1 VSDVKKSLFALP
13 VMLILFFCCAC
24 SFLDAVTATTTAATG
39 TGTSAASTVPA
50 TTAPAQTETSA
61 AESTVP
67 PSTTTKP
74 ATTQPVTQPTAAT
87 AAGTTKPATTR
98 TDFPTFTGYQ
108 PLPERTLK
116 VTDPDNARGLSEK
129 KNGYDFGIAATP
141 GQRPSVS
148 VNHQEYFDAK
158 GFNALSIDLKRDSKI
173 LYLTFDC
180 GYENGYTEKILDT
193 LKSKKVPAAFFCTL
207 SFIKDQ
213 PAIAARMIKEGHILG
228 NHSATHGSFP
238 DMSRKE
244 MALELQQCDNYLRK
258 NFGYSEPY
266 FRFPAGEYSDCALD
280 LVGSVGYKSVFWS
293 VAYADWDPANQKGR
307 QFAFDTVTSRLHPGA
322 VILLHAVSKDNAAAL
337 GDIIDRAR
345 GEGYEFRSLRSY

>member
-1 VSDVKKSLFALP
+1 MKKSLCALL
-13 VMLILFFCCAC
+13 VMLTVFACCSCSLF
-24 SFLDAVTATTTAATG
+24 DGGTTTSAETG
-39 TGTSAASTVPA
+39 TDVSAASTAPS
-50 TTAPAQTETSA
+50 TTAPAQTETTPPA
-61 AESTVP
+61 STAP
-67 PSTTTKP
+67 P
-74 ATTQPVTQPTAAT
+74 ATTSQPAPAT
-87 AAGTTKPATTR
+87 TTGTTKPAATTK
-98 TDFPTFTGYQ
+98 TDYSTYTGYA

-116 VTDPDNARGLSEK
+116 ITDPNNTRGLSEK
-129 KNGYDFGIAATP
+129 KNGYDFGLAPNA
-141 GQRPSVS
+141 QRPAVS
-148 VNHQEYFDAK
+148 VNHQKYFDSK
-158 GFNALSIDLKRDSKI
+158 GYNALSIDLKRDSKI

-193 LKSKKVPAAFFCTL
+193 LKTKKVPSAFFCTL

-238 DMSRKE
+238 DMSRSE
-244 MALELQQCDNYLRK
+244 MALEIQQCDNHLRRY
-258 NFGYSEPY
+258 FGYSEPY

-280 LVGSVGYKSVFWS
+280 LVGSVGYQSVFWS

-337 GDIIDRAR
+337 GDIIDWAR
-345 GEGYEFRSLRSY
+345 QEGYEFRSLRSY

>member
-1 VSDVKKSLFALP
+1 VNPVKKSLCALL
-13 VMLILFFCCAC
+13 VMLVVFACCSC
-24 SFLDAVTATTTAATG
+24 SLLDGGETTGTE
-39 TGTSAASTVPA
+39 TGTSPSATNTVPA
-50 TTAPAQTETSA
+50 TTAPAQTETTTA
-61 AESTVP
+61 ASTAP
-67 PSTTTKP
+67 PVTTTKA
-74 ATTQPVTQPTAAT
+74 ATTQPTTTTTTAAT
-87 AAGTTKPATTR
+87 QPASTTSANYSTY
-98 TDFPTFTGYQ
+98 TGYA

-116 VTDPDNARGLSEK
+116 VTDPDNTRGLSVN
-129 KNGYDFGIAATP
+129 KNGYDFGLAPNA
-141 GQRPSVS
+141 QRPQVS
-148 VNHQEYFDAK
+148 VNHQKYFDSK
-158 GFNALSIDLKRDSKI
+158 GFNALSIDIKHNGKI

-193 LKSKKVPAAFFCTL
+193 LKAKKVPSAFFCTL

-238 DMSRKE
+238 DMSRTE
-244 MALELQQCDNYLRK
+244 MALEIQQCDNYLRRY
-258 NFGYSEPY
+258 FGYSEPY

-280 LVGSVGYKSVFWS
+280 LVSGIGYQSVFWS

-337 GDIIDRAR
+337 GDIIDWAR
-345 GEGYEFRSLRSY
+345 QEGYEFRSLRSY